1 MTPDELIDLSTRA
14 AEQANRVALQA
25 LAGQIDA
32 AERIAARQV
41 SDALARAGVE
51 ILRDPNAGAAPT

>member
-41 SDALARAGVE
+41 SDALAAAGVE

>member
-41 SDALARAGVE
+41 SDSLAAAGVE